1 NWSLRLPAASSA
13 SAPVQE
19 KPMASAFI
27 ARSAPQHTESINPQ
41 GEKVEIL
48 PIAVGLF
55 PDTNAA
61 LSPKHAVDLS
71 HEFHCPVQI
80 GLLIKCPIE
89 RDKKNEAESIG
100 PEIAQPIRPNPL
112 RAHPRRLAPDIINVL

>member
-1 NWSLRLPAASSA
+1 
-13 SAPVQE
+13 
-19 KPMASAFI
+19 
-27 ARSAPQHTESINPQ
+27 
-41 GEKVEIL
+41 VEIL

-112 RAHPRRLAPDIINVL
+112 RAHPRKLAQDIINVL